1 MGDVHID
8 ITVINDAD
16 PEKRR
21 EVPFLAD
28 TGATRAWIPED
39 IATELDI
46 QPIGRVPLELAD
58 GDIRE
63 YPYGLCKF
71 EYEGELVNGT
81 VVIGP
86 EGIEPIAG
94 THVLQDFRLIVN
106 VARQTI
112 QRARAMRAKYSRS
125 QKQRG
130 AGFLAC
136 G

>member
-1 MGDVHID
+1 MGDVYID
-8 ITVINDAD
+8 LTVINDQD
-16 PEKRR
+16 PARQR
-21 EVPFLAD
+21 GLQFLAD

-39 IATELDI
+39 IAAELDI
-46 QPIGRVPLELAD
+46 EPIGRVPLELAND
-58 GDIRE
+58 DIQE

-106 VARQTI
+106 VAHQTI
-112 QRARAMRAKYSRS
+112 QRARAMRAK
-125 QKQRG
+125 
-130 AGFLAC
+130 
-136 G
+136 